1 MRAGK
6 SISGSR
12 SSSPWLTA
20 WTLGLALLL
29 AGAAPAAALHIKGE
43 VNANGINFKGSY
55 TTPKSTS
62 QWAVEVRGEDRV
74 WPGMLLGPQ
83 GRVWARLPGLSET
96 SAGPRLVVRHTAS
109 GEQAQVSSAR
119 RLALATGDGDWWLLE
134 SDARDLVGGE
144 PSTITPGA
152 GQALWAYTYSTGR
165 DRLVR
170 NSYPARFSGDR
181 LGLAGAQAP
190 SLGLVTDQKDRAVGL
205 LAGPGA
211 VTTLD
216 QAREAMKD
224 PVAPPAAPAVGPPP
238 TPIPAESTKEAKE
251 SKEMPDIVRYL
262 LGLIVAPVAA
272 WLMGRMVFRA
282 TWGRMSPYK
291 GVAVGMAV
299 FWALMAIAEYWIWVG
314 TREPQEALLQLTL
327 SVGLPSL
334 FSWTVILSN
343 IFRRLRN

>member
-1 MRAGK
+1 M
-6 SISGSR
+6 
-12 SSSPWLTA
+12 
-20 WTLGLALLL
+20 LL
-29 AGAAPAAALHIKGE
+29 AGAAPTAALVAKGE
-43 VNANGINFKGSY
+43 VSAGGFNFKGSY

-62 QWAVEVRGEDRV
+62 QWAVEVRSEDRV
-74 WPGMLLGPQ
+74 WPGMLLGPRGQ
-83 GRVWARLPGLSET
+83 VWARLPGLSEA
-96 SAGPRLVVRHTAS
+96 SAGPRLVVRHTVS

-119 RLALATGDGDWWLLE
+119 RLALAAGDGDWWLLE
-134 SDARDLVGGE
+134 SDARGWVAEE
-144 PSTITPGA
+144 PNFIPPSA

-181 LGLAGAQAP
+181 LDLAGAQAL

-211 VTTLD
+211 VITLAL
-216 QAREAMKD
+216 AREAMQD
-224 PVAPPAAPAVGPPP
+224 PVAPPAAPVAAPPP
-238 TPIPAESTKEAKE
+238 TPIPAESLKETKE
-251 SKEMPDIVRYL
+251 SKEMPEIVRIL
-262 LGLIVAPVAA
+262 LGLLVAPFAA

-299 FWALMAIAEYWIWVG
+299 FWLLLAIAEYWIWVG
-314 TREPQEALLQLTL
+314 TREPGEALLQLTL

-343 IFRRLRN
+343 IFRRLRD